1 MKNEIK
7 NEKEKIINYYID
19 NPNLKFRKS
28 LYINDKSFEGFSL
41 NRFDYFILNK
51 IIYIAVPNVFCFNS
65 NPLSI
70 YKLNKFFN
78 LEKILSLEGHKSQII
93 LVKNFFDKKNNKNF
107 LLTSDTFPLV
117 LIWEIENEN
126 SIIIKFTIS
135 IYYLGEILSAL
146 ILFEPKNKI
155 ILTSNVKSLNSCEFS
170 LSSGNFIRY
179 IEGTNNET
187 YYILDYKDYI
197 IELCLDKIYFYNI
210 SNKNETYTIKNE
222 HTKDKNIYGYI
233 NEYILFVNNFSN
245 GKILI
250 INLNNK
256 TIINTINTNQSENLF
271 SLICWNKNYLI
282 GTDIKNQCLYI
293 IDTLQMIIINKIKTK
308 INPMYIK
315 KINLSRDLY
324 QIDTI
329 LLILDN
335 KLAFEIWIRR
345 NCI

>member
-1 MKNEIK
+1 MKNEI
-7 NEKEKIINYYID
+7 NIEKEKINNYYID

-28 LYINDKSFEGFSL
+28 LNINNKSFEGFSL

-51 IIYIAVPNVFCFNS
+51 IVYIAIPNVFYFNS
-65 NPLSI
+65 NPISI
-70 YKLNKFFN
+70 YKLNKFLN
-78 LEKILSLEGHKSQII
+78 LEKVFSLEGHKSQII
-93 LVKNFFDKKNNKNF
+93 LVKNFFDNKNNKNF

-155 ILTSNVKSLNSCEFS
+155 ILISNNNSLNSCEFS

-179 IEGTNNET
+179 IKGTNNET
-187 YYILDYKDYI
+187 YYILNHKDYI

-210 SNKNETYTIKNE
+210 SNENENYTIKNE
-222 HTKDKNIYGYI
+222 QTKDKNIYGYI
-233 NEYILFVNNFSN
+233 NENLLFVNNFSN

-256 TIINTINTNQSENLF
+256 TIINIINTNQSENLF
-271 SLICWNKNYLI
+271 SLICWNKDYLI

-293 IDTLQMIIINKIKTK
+293 IDTLQMRIINKIKTK
-308 INPMYIK
+308 ITPMYIK
-315 KINLSRDLY
+315 KINLSKDLY
-324 QIDTI
+324 QINNI
-329 LLILDN
+329 LLISDN
-335 KLAFEIWIRR
+335 KLAFEIWIKR
-345 NCI
+345 NFA